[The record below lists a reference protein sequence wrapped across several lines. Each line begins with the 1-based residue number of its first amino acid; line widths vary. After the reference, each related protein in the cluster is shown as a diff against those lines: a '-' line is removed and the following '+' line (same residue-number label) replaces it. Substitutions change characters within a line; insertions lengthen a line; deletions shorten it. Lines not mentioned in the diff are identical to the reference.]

1 MDRYVICAHCNR
13 RITSRED
20 LVTALMLFSLVPYH
34 AGCYARA
41 LRGCQTAVL
50 GNEPVNGL
58 GFTIGA
64 GVSVLLSV
72 WVFFSVGP
80 MFALL
85 FWIPVTLR
93 LYSYYTIESRL
104 D

>member
-64 GVSVLLSV
+64 GVSALLSI